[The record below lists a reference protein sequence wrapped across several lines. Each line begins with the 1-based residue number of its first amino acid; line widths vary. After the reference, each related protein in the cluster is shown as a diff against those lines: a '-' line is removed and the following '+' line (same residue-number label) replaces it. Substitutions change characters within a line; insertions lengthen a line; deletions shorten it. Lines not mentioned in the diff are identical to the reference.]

1 MGQNAG
7 PKFPIWVEPETD
19 PGSQRRANNTPG
31 SPSPARGKRR
41 VRVVFVQLGYLGGEN
56 WSVANGVS
64 PDGSVIVGS
73 AGSASTVS
81 DRAAFVWTSGGQMQ
95 NLRDLLLADGIAEL
109 DGWTLLNATGI
120 SGDGRTIVGYGVNP
134 DGNTEAWIATIPEL
148 HSLLLLATAIGLL
161 VIRYREH

>member
-1 MGQNAG
+1 
-7 PKFPIWVEPETD
+7 
-19 PGSQRRANNTPG
+19 
-31 SPSPARGKRR
+31 
-41 VRVVFVQLGYLGGEN
+41 
-56 WSVANGVS
+56 
-64 PDGSVIVGS
+64 
-73 AGSASTVS
+73 
-81 DRAAFVWTSGGQMQ
+81 MQ